1 MQSATQC
8 GHTGFFRSLCCLLL
22 LLPAFLR
29 AQGLGEAVVLSA
41 LGDPVEVEIPLQDI
55 EGVDPAE
62 LRFGLANRAQY
73 QGFGL
78 EWRPVLDGLRF
89 NLVGPMADGSRRLL
103 ITGTEPLLEPYLD
116 LLLSLHWSDGSLL
129 REYVLLFDLPPG
141 RAGQRLTVSPPAAS
155 APQSGDR
162 REYQV
167 RAGEV
172 FWNIAQQFLRAGDS
186 ASLHQMLLGLY
197 ELNPEAFVNG
207 NISLLRADARLQIP
221 DPVDLLHIDISTAPE
236 RFEALWAA
244 GIAAL
249 RPPPDFVSLA
259 PPEENSAGSAA
270 PQPPRQRQPGTETG
284 RVLPPG
290 NGWLLPVNTPVVLPL
305 DAALPP
311 GEQEGTLLNVRQRT
325 LETLLSSPRLGMLPL
340 ASADD
345 PDLQRLS
352 IQASAM
358 LAALSLQ
365 AERRERLLAALAA
378 SRVEMEEVLRQT
390 QALSVTL
397 EAALAEAALRQ
408 AQVWKQWLG
417 LVLLA
422 GILLCVGSLPW
433 LLRRRGPA
441 AEARSA

>member
-1 MQSATQC
+1 MQSATAH
-8 GHTGFFRSLCCLLL
+8 GYTSFFRGLCCLLL
-22 LLPAFLR
+22 LLPAILR
-29 AQGLGEAVVLSA
+29 AQGLGDAVVLSA
-41 LGDPVEVEIPLQDI
+41 LGDPVEVEISLQAID
-55 EGVDPAE
+55 GVDPSE
-62 LRFGLANRAQY
+62 LSFGLANRQQY

-78 EWRPVLDGLRF
+78 EWRPLLDGLRF
-89 NLVGPMADGSRRLL
+89 NLVGPLADGSRRLL
-103 ITGTEPLLEPYLD
+103 ITSSEPLLEPYLE
-116 LLLSLHWSDGSLL
+116 LLLSLHWPGGSLL

-141 RAGQRLTVSPPAAS
+141 RAAQRLTVTPPADS
-155 APQSGDR
+155 SPQPVGR

-186 ASLHQMLLGLY
+186 ATLHQMLLGLY

-221 DPVDLLHIDISTAPE
+221 EPVDLLHIDPATAPDQ
-236 RFEALWAA
+236 FEALWAA

-259 PPEENSAGSAA
+259 PPAESTADSTA
-270 PQPPRQRQPGTETG
+270 PEPPPRRVPGTETG

-290 NGWLLPVNTPVVLPL
+290 KGWLLPVNTPVVLPV
-305 DAALPP
+305 DAALSP

-325 LETLLSSPRLGMLPL
+325 LETLLNSPRLGLLPL
-340 ASADD
+340 AGEDD

-352 IQASAM
+352 VQASAM

-378 SRVEMEEVLRQT
+378 SRSEMEDVLRQT
-390 QALSVTL
+390 QALSATL
-397 EAALAEAALRQ
+397 EAALAEAALHQSRI
-408 AQVWKQWLG
+408 WKQWLG
-417 LVLLA
+417 LALLA
-422 GILLCVGSLPW
+422 GILLCLGCLPL
-433 LLRRRGPA
+433 LLRQLQTPA
-441 AEARSA
+441 EPRSA